1 MGWLP
6 LHNAAGC
13 REARNRRQ
21 PAGLFP
27 LRVLY
32 SPPSRRGDAEHAPE
46 HQAQK
51 PPLDGVAPLFAELL
65 RSVVE
70 FATDA
75 CGQSSCRPGL
85 FVLYW

>member
-13 REARNRRQ
+13 REARNRTQ

-32 SPPSRRGDAEHAPE
+32 SPPSRRENAEPC
-46 HQAQK
+46 QAFWPDTK
-51 PPLDGVAPLFAELL
+51 NPPKLGGGCHCVWSF
-65 RSVVE
+65 
-70 FATDA
+70 
-75 CGQSSCRPGL
+75 
-85 FVLYW
+85 

>member
-1 MGWLP
+1 MHAALLAVRQLP

-32 SPPSRRGDAEHAPE
+32 SPPSRRRNAEQCEYNGVRLSYWAL
-46 HQAQK
+46 ALAFSDRRVNV
-51 PPLDGVAPLFAELL
+51 LDSTEAIAEQCS
-65 RSVVE
+65 SVH
-70 FATDA
+70 
-75 CGQSSCRPGL
+75 
-85 FVLYW
+85 